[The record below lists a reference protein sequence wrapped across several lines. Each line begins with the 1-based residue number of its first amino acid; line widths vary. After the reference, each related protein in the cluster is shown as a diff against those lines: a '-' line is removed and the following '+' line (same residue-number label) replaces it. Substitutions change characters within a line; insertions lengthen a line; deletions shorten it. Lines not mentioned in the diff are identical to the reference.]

1 MKMKEAKG
9 LYAEPN
15 MTHPSASPKLNDDF
29 DEETLELLNDAE
41 LMDDLEKAKQDRENG
56 VYEKWED
63 IKR

>member
-15 MTHPSASPKLNDDF
+15 MTRPSTLPKLNDDF
-29 DEETLELLNDAE
+29 DEETLEMLNDAE
-41 LMDDLEKAKQDRENG
+41 LMDDLEKAKQDRANG